1 MSEYLQRQSS
11 SQRKVK
17 LAAHDVKVH
26 YINYQRRQHTYAL
39 AGISLDIYDQEF
51 VSIVGLNVVCCHCFR
66 NHHTGGLRAG
76 PEF

>member
-39 AGISLDIYDQEF
+39 AGISLDVYDQEF
-51 VSIVGLNVVCCHCFR
+51 VSIVGPSGC
-66 NHHTGGLRAG
+66 G
-76 PEF
+76 